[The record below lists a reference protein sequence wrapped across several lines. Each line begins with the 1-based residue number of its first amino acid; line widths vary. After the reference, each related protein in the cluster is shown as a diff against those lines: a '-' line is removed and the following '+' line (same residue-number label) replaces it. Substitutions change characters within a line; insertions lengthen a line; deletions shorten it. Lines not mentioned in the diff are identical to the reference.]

1 MCALLPSFFF
11 SYFSSSCRLLLFTHS
26 LPLPPLNTPTKS
38 CYLKLENAESCLNN
52 CNHAL
57 EIDNK
62 NPKAFFRRSMAY
74 EAKKDW
80 TKALDDIKSA
90 QTLMDTEDKAI
101 SLAAKRIKA
110 EQLKEKEKEKSVW
123 GKAFA
128 K

>member
-1 MCALLPSFFF
+1 
-11 SYFSSSCRLLLFTHS
+11 
-26 LPLPPLNTPTKS
+26 
-38 CYLKLENAESCLNN
+38 
-52 CNHAL
+52 
-57 EIDNK
+57 
-62 NPKAFFRRSMAY
+62 MAY

-123 GKAFA
+123 GKAFS

>member
-1 MCALLPSFFF
+1 M
-11 SYFSSSCRLLLFTHS
+11 
-26 LPLPPLNTPTKS
+26 
-38 CYLKLENAESCLNN
+38 
-52 CNHAL
+52 